1 MTERSDHPSL
11 LQVDVTVQFLNDARA
26 KQRAYAERRR
36 MWTTEFRPSEPR
48 AQALSVSRR
57 RGQIHDP
64 RQAKLDL

>member
-1 MTERSDHPSL
+1 MSDERDRSSPR
-11 LQVDVTVQFLNDARA
+11 QVEVTVPFLTEAAA

-36 MWTTEFRPSEPR
+36 LWTAAFHPSEPR

-64 RQAKLDL
+64 RQTKLDL

>member
-1 MTERSDHPSL
+1 MNDRSTRPSPN
-11 LQVDVTVQFLNDARA
+11 QVEVTVQFLNETNS

-36 MWTTEFRPSEPR
+36 MWTAGFHPAEPR
-48 AQALSVSRR
+48 TQALAVSRR